1 MTRARGRRWAR
12 ALGVLALF
20 VLAFWLTGC
29 DPAVFWARR
38 AHLRDIVSQ
47 LFPPDWSYLSAIV
60 APLLATLR
68 MSVTGTALGVLL
80 ALILAP
86 LCAAN
91 LPCPAPVRRILRFLV
106 QVLRSFPALILA
118 LLALRQLFRRTV
130 SRRMQ
135 YALWLLVLVGLLVP
149 VNVGRLAHI
158 VLSAAEPVQAV
169 VEERLDT
176 PVLYVQDGT
185 ERRPAQLLPGK
196 ESQGDPQSPPS
207 DAAQTAPADEYYTVT
222 PTYRTV
228 TLSEALTYVWYAGMS
243 GVGAWFLFTNLRFAR
258 ALRKARTP
266 YRVEG
271 CRYPVYLVSA
281 LPSPCL
287 FGVLRPAVYLNEKA
301 LQSPDALR
309 FVLAHEQTHARHLD
323 PLWSLL
329 RGVCLT
335 IYWFDPLVW
344 LAAVLSREDCEL
356 ACDEGTLRALGA
368 DERTAY
374 GKALLTLVPVCDK
387 PQNPLLGATTM
398 TSGKRGLKERIT
410 RIAENRQ
417 AKAAAVFAVVALAA
431 LVCAVSFTGAPDT
444 PPEVTQEWYDAGF
457 TTEDAQACLEFLD
470 WAAELDGSKITGCG
484 AWDAETGAAHFL
496 LEEPSDDTSA
506 QIEALEG
513 ILRNVRAEELTPFAA
528 RDGEVRY
535 TLSFNDDYTGYYGF
549 SLSENGQVALDAPA
563 VYETEGEPFP
573 YMKAV
578 AVVDNAEL
586 TQALYRLL
594 RPALLDGLTAAQRD
608 AVDSFLHWAQ
618 ALRAEDILNLQF
630 RDGSSSR
637 FLVDAE
643 LTALSAQL
651 VPALNALTEAELYTQ
666 RGYGDSAYYTLTVN
680 LQDGTQYTFLCGFD
694 RVRLLHPTFEPGL
707 SSSYPSDRPTLWID
721 SPALMACIDSLEA
734 SPAPLPDFET
744 AAPTPLADIL
754 PAREPWLTIPLAGKA
769 QRIADRRIPSDALDW
784 LTQMDMDGDGVC
796 EIVNSS
802 DFPAIYYK
810 RGGQLYG
817 VDLKSVI
824 TAAWPELNWWD
835 YTSAAP
841 ASRSLLFCGLS
852 AGDAPGDG
860 VNFTRYLYFD
870 GESLLLYKPDRSHT
884 DHVADATLADP
895 SVPAEIVA
903 RAKQLVQ
910 RRYDTL
916 AGRAAQ
922 YDDWYTDV
930 SFLGAETRYAGLT
943 LEVYSFS
950 QHYHAQKPEKI
961 LLAGGTEVDED
972 GWAILDGDTV
982 LDGPYIVCLMDG
994 GTRRM
999 LEGSMSGDCSTGS
1012 PAYYADLTALL
1023 AKNNVLRPDALD
1035 GGLLNE
1041 AMSSGISFLNWLGQY
1056 DAAEQDRA
1064 LERLSAYRASLTDSY
1079 DLDMFSRIVTYLLG
1093 DRDGLTDAGRAAQ
1106 GRFRAKFG

>member
-1 MTRARGRRWAR
+1 MKEI
-12 ALGVLALF
+12 L
-20 VLAFWLTGC
+20 LT
-29 DPAVFWARR
+29 
-38 AHLRDIVSQ
+38 S
-47 LFPPDWSYLSAIV
+47 S
-60 APLLATLR
+60 
-68 MSVTGTALGVLL
+68 
-80 ALILAP
+80 
-86 LCAAN
+86 
-91 LPCPAPVRRILRFLV
+91 
-106 QVLRSFPALILA
+106 ALILA
-118 LLALRQLFRRTV
+118 LLALRRLFRRTV

-135 YALWLLVLVGLLVP
+135 YALWLLVLVRLLVP
-149 VNVGRLAHI
+149 VNVGTLAHN
-158 VLSAAEPVQAV
+158 VLSAAAPVQTV

-207 DAAQTAPADEYYTVT
+207 DAAQSAPADEYSIVT

-228 TLSEALTYVWYAGMS
+228 TLSEALTYVWYAGMV

-335 IYWFDPLVW
+335 VYWFDPLVW

-368 DERTAY
+368 DERAAY
-374 GKALLTLVPVCDK
+374 GKALLALVPVCDK

-398 TSGKRGLKERIT
+398 TSGKRSLKERIT

-484 AWDAETGAAHFL
+484 AWDAETGAARFL

-513 ILRNVRAEELTPFAA
+513 ILRSVRAEELTPFAA

-535 TLSFNDDYTGYYGF
+535 TLTFNDDYTGYYGF
-549 SLSENGQVALDAPA
+549 SLSENGQVVLDAPA
-563 VYETEGEPFP
+563 EYETEGEPFS

-594 RPALLDGLTAAQRD
+594 RPALLDNLTEAERSV
-608 AVDSFLHWAQ
+608 VDEFLHWAQ
-618 ALRAEDILNLQF
+618 ALRAEDILNLHF
-630 RDGSSSR
+630 RDGSGSR
-637 FLVDAE
+637 FLLDEE
-643 LTALSAQL
+643 LTSFTAQL
-651 VPALNALTEAELYTQ
+651 VPALNALTEADLYTQ
-666 RGYGDSAYYTLTVN
+666 QGYGDSAYYTLSVIT
-680 LQDGTQYTFLCGFD
+680 QDGERYTFFCGFD

-721 SPALMACIDSLEA
+721 SPALMACLDSLEA

-810 RGGQLYG
+810 RGGELYG

-824 TAAWPELNWWD
+824 TAAWPEMSYWD
-835 YTSAAP
+835 YTFP

-884 DHVADATLADP
+884 DHIADATLADP
-895 SVPAEIVA
+895 SVPAEVAA
-903 RAKQLVQ
+903 RAKQLVRQ
-910 RRYDTL
+910 RYDTL
-916 AGRAAQ
+916 AGSAAQ

-930 SFLGAETRYAGLT
+930 SFLGAETRYEGLAP
-943 LEVYSFS
+943 EVYCFS

-961 LLAGGTEVDED
+961 LHAGGTEVDED

-994 GTRRM
+994 GTRRI

-1023 AKNNVLRPDALD
+1023 AKNSVLRPDALD
-1035 GGLLNE
+1035 GGRLKE

-1079 DLDMFSRIVTYLLG
+1079 DLDMFSRIVAYMLG

-1106 GRFRAKFG
+1106 ERFRAKFG

>member
-1 MTRARGRRWAR
+1 MKEI
-12 ALGVLALF
+12 L
-20 VLAFWLTGC
+20 LT
-29 DPAVFWARR
+29 
-38 AHLRDIVSQ
+38 S
-47 LFPPDWSYLSAIV
+47 
-60 APLLATLR
+60 
-68 MSVTGTALGVLL
+68 SV
-80 ALILAP
+80 
-86 LCAAN
+86 
-91 LPCPAPVRRILRFLV
+91 
-106 QVLRSFPALILA
+106 LILA

-135 YALWLLVLVGLLVP
+135 YALWLLVLVRLLVP
-149 VNVGRLAHI
+149 VNVGTLAHN

-207 DAAQTAPADEYYTVT
+207 DAAQSAPADEYSIVT

-228 TLSEALTYVWYAGMS
+228 TLSEALTYVWYAGMV

-287 FGVLRPAVYLNEKA
+287 FGVLRPTVYLNEKA

-335 IYWFDPLVW
+335 VYWFDPLVW

-368 DERTAY
+368 DERAAY
-374 GKALLTLVPVCDK
+374 GKTLLTLVPVCDK

-398 TSGKRGLKERIT
+398 TSGKRNLKERIT

-417 AKAAAVFAVVALAA
+417 AKAAAVFAVVTLAA
-431 LVCAVSFTGAPDT
+431 LLCVVSFTGAPDT
-444 PPEVTQEWYDAGF
+444 APEVTQEWYDAGF

-470 WAAELDGSKITGCG
+470 WAAGFDGDN
-484 AWDAETGAAHFL
+484 ATGASWMADGEASL
-496 LEEPSDDTSA
+496 N
-506 QIEALEG
+506 ALEPQAEFA
-513 ILRNVRAEELTPFAA
+513 RVVRSIRMEELSPFM
-528 RDGEVRY
+528 DSDEKTLY
-535 TLSFNDDYTGYYGF
+535 TLGFNDGRANYGF
-549 SLSENGQVALDAPA
+549 GLHESGQITLIAPKE
-563 VYETEGEPFP
+563 VEGETRL
-573 YMKAV
+573 YKTSV
-578 AVVDNAEL
+578 AVVNNAEL
-586 TQALYRLL
+586 TQFLHRLL
-594 RPALLDGLTAAQRD
+594 RPALSDNLTEAERSV
-608 AVDSFLHWAQ
+608 VDEFLHWAQ

-680 LQDGTQYTFLCGFD
+680 MRDGTQYSFFCGFD
-694 RVRLLHPTFEPGL
+694 CVRLLHPTFEPGL
-707 SSSYPSDRPTLWID
+707 SSSYPSDRQTLWID
-721 SPALMACIDSLEA
+721 SPALMACINTLH
-734 SPAPLPDFET
+734 SPPTLLPDLET
-744 AAPTPLADIL
+744 VDPTPLTDIL

-769 QRIADRRIPSDALDW
+769 QRIADRRIPSDSLDW
-784 LTQMDMDGDGVC
+784 LIQVDMDGDGVC
-796 EIVNSS
+796 EIINSS
-802 DFPAIYYK
+802 PNFPAIYYK

-824 TAAWPELNWWD
+824 TAAWQELNWWD

-841 ASRSLLFCGLS
+841 DSRSVLFCGLS
-852 AGDAPGDG
+852 AGNAPGDG

-870 GESLLLYKPDRSHT
+870 GENLLLYKPDRSHT
-884 DHVADATLADP
+884 DHIADATLADP
-895 SVPAEIVA
+895 SVPAEVAA
-903 RAKQLVQ
+903 RAKQLVRQ
-910 RRYDTL
+910 RYDTL
-916 AGRAAQ
+916 AGSAAQ
-922 YDDWYTDV
+922 YDDWYTSV
-930 SFLGAETRYAGLT
+930 SFLDVETRYAGLT
-943 LEVYSFS
+943 PEVYCFS

-961 LLAGGTEVDED
+961 VLAGGTEVDED
-972 GWAILDGDTV
+972 GWAVLDGDTV

-994 GTRRM
+994 GARRI

-1035 GGLLNE
+1035 GGRLNE
-1041 AMSSGISFLNWLGQY
+1041 VMSSSGISFLNWLGQY
-1056 DAAEQDRA
+1056 DDTEQDRA

-1079 DLDMFSRIVTYLLG
+1079 DLDMFSRIVAYLLG
-1093 DRDGLTDAGRAAQ
+1093 DRDGLTDAGRTAQ
-1106 GRFRAKFG
+1106 ARFRAMFG

>member
-1 MTRARGRRWAR
+1 MKEI
-12 ALGVLALF
+12 L
-20 VLAFWLTGC
+20 LT
-29 DPAVFWARR
+29 
-38 AHLRDIVSQ
+38 S
-47 LFPPDWSYLSAIV
+47 S
-60 APLLATLR
+60 
-68 MSVTGTALGVLL
+68 
-80 ALILAP
+80 
-86 LCAAN
+86 
-91 LPCPAPVRRILRFLV
+91 
-106 QVLRSFPALILA
+106 ALILA

-135 YALWLLVLVGLLVP
+135 YALWLLVLARLLVP
-149 VNVGRLAHI
+149 VNVGTLAHN

-196 ESQGDPQSPPS
+196 ESQGEPLSPPS
-207 DAAQTAPADEYYTVT
+207 GAAQTAPADEYYTVT

-228 TLSEALTYVWYAGMS
+228 TLSEALTYVWSAGMA

-266 YRVEG
+266 YSVEG

-335 IYWFDPLVW
+335 VYWFDPLVW
-344 LAAVLSREDCEL
+344 LAAVLSREDGEL

-368 DERTAY
+368 DERAAY
-374 GKALLTLVPVCDK
+374 GKTLLALVPVCDK

-398 TSGKRGLKERIT
+398 TSGKRSLKERVT
-410 RIAENRQ
+410 CIAENRQ
-417 AKAAAVFAVVALAA
+417 AKAVAVFAAVALAA
-431 LVCAVSFTGAPDT
+431 AVCAVSFTGSSRPLSEVCGEFWDVEATCTYVEERPDVDARYT
-444 PPEVTQEWYDAGF
+444 PADGTVRLSEHLALVRIGSAHPKKTVAVNPAWSTLYLTLPDADGGTAEPLTINFIREYDAPGS
-457 TTEDAQACLEFLD
+457 TE
-470 WAAELDGSKITGCG
+470 
-484 AWDAETGAAHFL
+484 
-496 LEEPSDDTSA
+496 
-506 QIEALEG
+506 
-513 ILRNVRAEELTPFAA
+513 
-528 RDGEVRY
+528 
-535 TLSFNDDYTGYYGF
+535 
-549 SLSENGQVALDAPA
+549 A
-563 VYETEGEPFP
+563 VYSLNIGTRDAAKSYKVLSGQEEIDAFLAYLRGEASPEQISHPAFPNNLTEAERG
-573 YMKAV
+573 
-578 AVVDNAEL
+578 VVDE
-586 TQALYRLL
+586 
-594 RPALLDGLTAAQRD
+594 
-608 AVDSFLHWAQ
+608 FLHWAQ

-754 PAREPWLTIPLAGKA
+754 PAREPWMTIPLAGKA

-824 TAAWPELNWWD
+824 TAAWPEMSYWD
-835 YTSAAP
+835 YTFP
-841 ASRSLLFCGLS
+841 ASRSILLGGLS

-895 SVPAEIVA
+895 SVPAEVAA

-916 AGRAAQ
+916 AGSAAQ

-950 QHYHAQKPEKI
+950 QHYHAQKPENI

-1012 PAYYADLTALL
+1012 PAYYSDLTALL

-1035 GGLLNE
+1035 GGRLKE

-1106 GRFRAKFG
+1106 ERFRAKFG

>member
-1 MTRARGRRWAR
+1 MKEI
-12 ALGVLALF
+12 L
-20 VLAFWLTGC
+20 LT
-29 DPAVFWARR
+29 
-38 AHLRDIVSQ
+38 S
-47 LFPPDWSYLSAIV
+47 S
-60 APLLATLR
+60 
-68 MSVTGTALGVLL
+68 
-80 ALILAP
+80 
-86 LCAAN
+86 
-91 LPCPAPVRRILRFLV
+91 
-106 QVLRSFPALILA
+106 ALILA

-135 YALWLLVLVGLLVP
+135 YALWLLVLVRLLVP
-149 VNVGRLAHI
+149 VNVGTLAHN

-196 ESQGDPQSPPS
+196 ESQGEPLSPPS
-207 DAAQTAPADEYYTVT
+207 GAAQTAPADEYYTVT

-228 TLSEALTYVWYAGMS
+228 TLSEALTYVWSAGMA

-266 YRVEG
+266 YSVEG

-281 LPSPCL
+281 LPSTCL

-335 IYWFDPLVW
+335 VYWFDPLVW
-344 LAAVLSREDCEL
+344 LAAVLSREDGEL

-368 DERTAY
+368 DERAAY
-374 GKALLTLVPVCDK
+374 GKTLLALVPVCDK

-398 TSGKRGLKERIT
+398 TSGKRSLKERVT
-410 RIAENRQ
+410 CIAENRQ
-417 AKAAAVFAVVALAA
+417 AKAVAVFAAVALAA
-431 LVCAVSFTGAPDT
+431 AVCAVSFTGSSRPLSEVCGEFWDVEATCTYVEERPDVDARYT
-444 PPEVTQEWYDAGF
+444 PADGTVRLSEHLALVRIGSAHPKKTVAVNPAWSTLYLTLPDADGGTAEPLTINFIREYDAPGS
-457 TTEDAQACLEFLD
+457 TE
-470 WAAELDGSKITGCG
+470 
-484 AWDAETGAAHFL
+484 
-496 LEEPSDDTSA
+496 
-506 QIEALEG
+506 
-513 ILRNVRAEELTPFAA
+513 
-528 RDGEVRY
+528 
-535 TLSFNDDYTGYYGF
+535 
-549 SLSENGQVALDAPA
+549 A
-563 VYETEGEPFP
+563 VYSLNIGTRDAAKSYKVLSGQEEIDAFLAYLRGEASPEQISHPAFPNNLTEAERG
-573 YMKAV
+573 
-578 AVVDNAEL
+578 VVDE
-586 TQALYRLL
+586 
-594 RPALLDGLTAAQRD
+594 
-608 AVDSFLHWAQ
+608 FLHWAQ

-754 PAREPWLTIPLAGKA
+754 PAREPWMTIPLAGKA
-769 QRIADRRIPSDALDW
+769 QRIADRRIPSNALDW

-824 TAAWPELNWWD
+824 TAAWPEMSYWD
-835 YTSAAP
+835 YTFP
-841 ASRSLLFCGLS
+841 ASRSILLGGLS

-895 SVPAEIVA
+895 SVPAEVAA

-916 AGRAAQ
+916 AGSAAQ

-950 QHYHAQKPEKI
+950 QHYHAQKPENI

-1012 PAYYADLTALL
+1012 PAYYSDLTALL

-1035 GGLLNE
+1035 GGRLKE

-1106 GRFRAKFG
+1106 ERFRAKFG

>member
-1 MTRARGRRWAR
+1 MKEI
-12 ALGVLALF
+12 L
-20 VLAFWLTGC
+20 LT
-29 DPAVFWARR
+29 
-38 AHLRDIVSQ
+38 S
-47 LFPPDWSYLSAIV
+47 
-60 APLLATLR
+60 
-68 MSVTGTALGVLL
+68 SV
-80 ALILAP
+80 
-86 LCAAN
+86 
-91 LPCPAPVRRILRFLV
+91 
-106 QVLRSFPALILA
+106 LILA

-135 YALWLLVLVGLLVP
+135 YALWLLVLVRLLVP
-149 VNVGRLAHI
+149 VNVGTLAHN

-196 ESQGDPQSPPS
+196 ESQGEPQSPPS
-207 DAAQTAPADEYYTVT
+207 DAAQSAPADEYSIVT

-228 TLSEALTYVWYAGMS
+228 TLSEALTYVWYAGMA

-329 RGVCLT
+329 RGLCLT
-335 IYWFDPLVW
+335 VYWFDPLVW
-344 LAAVLSREDCEL
+344 LAAVLSREDGEL

-368 DERTAY
+368 DERAAY
-374 GKALLTLVPVCDK
+374 GKTLLALMPVCDK

-398 TSGKRGLKERIT
+398 TSGKRSLKERIT

-484 AWDAETGAAHFL
+484 AWDAETGAARFL
-496 LEEPSDDTSA
+496 LEEPSDNTSA

-513 ILRNVRAEELTPFAA
+513 ILRSVRAEELTPFAA

-563 VYETEGEPFP
+563 EYETEGEPFS

-637 FLVDAE
+637 SLLDEE
-643 LTALSAQL
+643 LTSFTAQL
-651 VPALNALTEAELYTQ
+651 VPALNALTEADLYTQ
-666 RGYGDSAYYTLTVN
+666 QGYGDSAYYTLSVIT
-680 LQDGTQYTFLCGFD
+680 QDGERYTFFCGFD

-721 SPALMACIDSLEA
+721 SPALMACLDSLEA

-754 PAREPWLTIPLAGKA
+754 PAQEPWLTIPLAGKA

-810 RGGQLYG
+810 RGGELYG

-884 DHVADATLADP
+884 DHIADATLADP
-895 SVPAEIVA
+895 SVPAEVAA
-903 RAKQLVQ
+903 RAKQLVRQ
-910 RRYDTL
+910 RYDTL

-922 YDDWYTDV
+922 YDDWYTDI
-930 SFLGAETRYAGLT
+930 SFLGAETRYEGLAP
-943 LEVYSFS
+943 EVYSFS

-994 GTRRM
+994 GTRRI

-1035 GGLLNE
+1035 GGRLNE
-1041 AMSSGISFLNWLGQY
+1041 VMSSSGISFLNWLGQY

-1079 DLDMFSRIVTYLLG
+1079 DLDMFSRIVAYLLG

-1106 GRFRAKFG
+1106 ERFRAKFG

>member
-1 MTRARGRRWAR
+1 MKEI
-12 ALGVLALF
+12 L
-20 VLAFWLTGC
+20 LT
-29 DPAVFWARR
+29 
-38 AHLRDIVSQ
+38 S
-47 LFPPDWSYLSAIV
+47 
-60 APLLATLR
+60 
-68 MSVTGTALGVLL
+68 SV
-80 ALILAP
+80 
-86 LCAAN
+86 
-91 LPCPAPVRRILRFLV
+91 
-106 QVLRSFPALILA
+106 LILA

-135 YALWLLVLVGLLVP
+135 YALWLLVLVRLLVP
-149 VNVGRLAHI
+149 VNVGTLAHN
-158 VLSAAEPVQAV
+158 VLSAAAPVQAV

-196 ESQGDPQSPPS
+196 ESQGEPLSPPS
-207 DAAQTAPADEYYTVT
+207 DAAQSAPADEYYTVT

-228 TLSEALTYVWYAGMS
+228 TLSEALTYVWYAGMA

-258 ALRKARTP
+258 ALRRTRMP

-287 FGVLRPAVYLNEKA
+287 FGVLRPTVYLNEKA

-309 FVLAHEQTHARHLD
+309 FVLAHEQTHARHFD

-335 IYWFDPLVW
+335 VYWFDPLVW
-344 LAAVLSREDCEL
+344 LAAVLSREDGEL

-374 GKALLTLVPVCDK
+374 GKALLALVPVCDK

-417 AKAAAVFAVVALAA
+417 AKAVAVFAAVALAA

-444 PPEVTQEWYDAGF
+444 TPEVTQEWYDAGF

-484 AWDAETGAAHFL
+484 AWDAETSAAHFL

-513 ILRNVRAEELTPFAA
+513 ILRSVRAEELTPFAA

-535 TLSFNDDYTGYYGF
+535 TLTFNDDYTGYYGF
-549 SLSENGQVALDAPA
+549 SLSENGQVVLDAPA
-563 VYETEGEPFP
+563 EYETEGEPFS

-618 ALRAEDILNLQF
+618 ALRAEDILNLHF
-630 RDGSSSR
+630 RDGSGSR
-637 FLVDAE
+637 FLLDEE
-643 LTALSAQL
+643 LTSFTAQL
-651 VPALNALTEAELYTQ
+651 VPALNALTEADLYTQ
-666 RGYGDSAYYTLTVN
+666 QGYGDSAYYTLSVIT
-680 LQDGTQYTFLCGFD
+680 QDGERYTFFCGFD

-721 SPALMACIDSLEA
+721 SPALMACLDSLEA

-810 RGGQLYG
+810 RGGELYG

-824 TAAWPELNWWD
+824 TAAWPEMSYWD
-835 YTSAAP
+835 YTFP
-841 ASRSLLFCGLS
+841 ASRSILLGGLS

-884 DHVADATLADP
+884 DHIADATLADP
-895 SVPAEIVA
+895 SVPAEIA
-903 RAKQLVQ
+903 AQAKQLVRQ
-910 RRYDTL
+910 RYDTL
-916 AGRAAQ
+916 AGSAAQ

-930 SFLGAETRYAGLT
+930 SFLGAETRYEGLT

-994 GTRRM
+994 GARRI

-1012 PAYYADLTALL
+1012 PAYYSDLTALL

-1035 GGLLNE
+1035 GGRLKE

-1079 DLDMFSRIVTYLLG
+1079 DLDMFSRIVAYLLG

>member
-1 MTRARGRRWAR
+1 MKEI
-12 ALGVLALF
+12 L
-20 VLAFWLTGC
+20 LT
-29 DPAVFWARR
+29 
-38 AHLRDIVSQ
+38 S
-47 LFPPDWSYLSAIV
+47 S
-60 APLLATLR
+60 
-68 MSVTGTALGVLL
+68 
-80 ALILAP
+80 
-86 LCAAN
+86 
-91 LPCPAPVRRILRFLV
+91 
-106 QVLRSFPALILA
+106 ALILA

-135 YALWLLVLVGLLVP
+135 YALWLLVLVRLLVP
-149 VNVGRLAHI
+149 VNVGTLAHN

-618 ALRAEDILNLQF
+618 ALRAEDILNLRFQS
-630 RDGSSSR
+630 GSSSR

-651 VPALNALTEAELYTQ
+651 VPALNALTEADLYTQ
-666 RGYGDSAYYTLTVN
+666 QGYGDSAYYTLSVIT
-680 LQDGTQYTFLCGFD
+680 QDGERYTFFCGFD

-721 SPALMACIDSLEA
+721 SPALMACIGSLEA

-884 DHVADATLADP
+884 DHIADATLADP
-895 SVPAEIVA
+895 SVPAEVAA

-916 AGRAAQ
+916 AGSAAQ

-930 SFLGAETRYAGLT
+930 SFLGTETRYAGLT
-943 LEVYSFS
+943 PEVYCFS

-972 GWAILDGDTV
+972 GWAVLDGDTV

-994 GTRRM
+994 GTRRI

-1012 PAYYADLTALL
+1012 PAYYSDLTALL

-1035 GGLLNE
+1035 GGRLKE

-1079 DLDMFSRIVTYLLG
+1079 DLDMFSRIVTYMLG

>member
-1 MTRARGRRWAR
+1 MKEI
-12 ALGVLALF
+12 L
-20 VLAFWLTGC
+20 LT
-29 DPAVFWARR
+29 
-38 AHLRDIVSQ
+38 S
-47 LFPPDWSYLSAIV
+47 S
-60 APLLATLR
+60 
-68 MSVTGTALGVLL
+68 
-80 ALILAP
+80 
-86 LCAAN
+86 
-91 LPCPAPVRRILRFLV
+91 
-106 QVLRSFPALILA
+106 ALILA

-135 YALWLLVLVGLLVP
+135 YALWLLVLVRLLVP
-149 VNVGRLAHI
+149 VNVGTLAHN

-903 RAKQLVQ
+903 RAKQLVRQ
-910 RRYDTL
+910 RYDTL

>member
-1 MTRARGRRWAR
+1 MKEI
-12 ALGVLALF
+12 L
-20 VLAFWLTGC
+20 LT
-29 DPAVFWARR
+29 
-38 AHLRDIVSQ
+38 S
-47 LFPPDWSYLSAIV
+47 S
-60 APLLATLR
+60 
-68 MSVTGTALGVLL
+68 
-80 ALILAP
+80 
-86 LCAAN
+86 
-91 LPCPAPVRRILRFLV
+91 
-106 QVLRSFPALILA
+106 ALILA

-135 YALWLLVLVGLLVP
+135 YALWLLVLARLLVP
-149 VNVGRLAHI
+149 VNVGTLAHN
-158 VLSAAEPVQAV
+158 VLSAAAPVQTV

-196 ESQGDPQSPPS
+196 ESQGEPLSPPS

-228 TLSEALTYVWYAGMS
+228 TLSEALTYVWYAGMA

-287 FGVLRPAVYLNEKA
+287 FGVLRPSVYLNEKA

-368 DERTAY
+368 DERAAY
-374 GKALLTLVPVCDK
+374 GKTLLTLVPVCDK

-398 TSGKRGLKERIT
+398 TSGKRSLKERIT

-431 LVCAVSFTGAPDT
+431 LVCAVSFTGVPDT
-444 PPEVTQEWYDAGF
+444 TPEVTQEWYDAGF

-484 AWDAETGAAHFL
+484 AWDAETGAARFL

-513 ILRNVRAEELTPFAA
+513 ILRSVRAEELTPFAA

-563 VYETEGEPFP
+563 EYETEGEPFS

-618 ALRAEDILNLQF
+618 ALRTEDILNLQF

-637 FLVDAE
+637 FLLDEE
-643 LTALSAQL
+643 LTSFTAQL
-651 VPALNALTEAELYTQ
+651 VPALNALTEADLYTQ
-666 RGYGDSAYYTLTVN
+666 QGYGDSAYYTLSVIT
-680 LQDGTQYTFLCGFD
+680 QDGERYTFFCGFD

-721 SPALMACIDSLEA
+721 SPALMACIDSLES

-744 AAPTPLADIL
+744 VDPTPLADIL
-754 PAREPWLTIPLAGKA
+754 PAREPWMTIPLAGKA

-810 RGGQLYG
+810 RGGELYG

-824 TAAWPELNWWD
+824 TAAWPEMSYWD
-835 YTSAAP
+835 YAFP

-884 DHVADATLADP
+884 DHIADATLADP
-895 SVPAEIVA
+895 SVPAEVAA
-903 RAKQLVQ
+903 RAKQLVRQ
-910 RRYDTL
+910 RYDTL

-930 SFLGAETRYAGLT
+930 SFLGAETRYEGLT

-1012 PAYYADLTALL
+1012 PAYYSDLTALL

-1035 GGLLNE
+1035 GGRLKE
-1041 AMSSGISFLNWLGQY
+1041 VMSSGISFLNWLGQY

>member
-1 MTRARGRRWAR
+1 MKEI
-12 ALGVLALF
+12 L
-20 VLAFWLTGC
+20 LT
-29 DPAVFWARR
+29 
-38 AHLRDIVSQ
+38 S
-47 LFPPDWSYLSAIV
+47 
-60 APLLATLR
+60 
-68 MSVTGTALGVLL
+68 SV
-80 ALILAP
+80 
-86 LCAAN
+86 
-91 LPCPAPVRRILRFLV
+91 
-106 QVLRSFPALILA
+106 LILA

-135 YALWLLVLVGLLVP
+135 YALWLLVLVRLLVP
-149 VNVGRLAHI
+149 VNVGTLAHN

-196 ESQGDPQSPPS
+196 ESQGEPLSPPS
-207 DAAQTAPADEYYTVT
+207 DAAQSAPADEYYTVT

-228 TLSEALTYVWYAGMS
+228 TLSEALTYVWYAGMA

-335 IYWFDPLVW
+335 VYWFDPLVW

-374 GKALLTLVPVCDK
+374 GKALLALVPVCDK

-398 TSGKRGLKERIT
+398 TSGKRSLKERIT

-484 AWDAETGAAHFL
+484 AWDAETGAARFL

-513 ILRNVRAEELTPFAA
+513 ILRSVRAEELTPFAA

-549 SLSENGQVALDAPA
+549 SLSENGQVVLDAPA
-563 VYETEGEPFP
+563 EYETEGEPFS

-618 ALRAEDILNLQF
+618 ALRAEDIHNLRFQS
-630 RDGSSSR
+630 GSGSR
-637 FLVDAE
+637 YLVDAE
-643 LTALSAQL
+643 LTSFTAQL
-651 VPALNALTEAELYTQ
+651 VPALNALTEADLYTQ
-666 RGYGDSAYYTLTVN
+666 QGYGDSAYYTLSVIT
-680 LQDGTQYTFLCGFD
+680 QDGERYTFFCGFD

-721 SPALMACIDSLEA
+721 SPALMACLDSLEA

-810 RGGQLYG
+810 RGGELYG
-817 VDLKSVI
+817 IDLKSVI

-884 DHVADATLADP
+884 DHIADATLADP
-895 SVPAEIVA
+895 SVPAEVAA
-903 RAKQLVQ
+903 RAKQLVRQ
-910 RRYDTL
+910 RYDTL
-916 AGRAAQ
+916 AGSAAQ

-930 SFLGAETRYAGLT
+930 SFLGAETRYEGLT

-1035 GGLLNE
+1035 GGRLKE

-1079 DLDMFSRIVTYLLG
+1079 DLDMFSRIVAYLLG

-1106 GRFRAKFG
+1106 ERFRAKFG

>member
-1 MTRARGRRWAR
+1 MKEI
-12 ALGVLALF
+12 L
-20 VLAFWLTGC
+20 LT
-29 DPAVFWARR
+29 
-38 AHLRDIVSQ
+38 S
-47 LFPPDWSYLSAIV
+47 
-60 APLLATLR
+60 
-68 MSVTGTALGVLL
+68 SV
-80 ALILAP
+80 
-86 LCAAN
+86 
-91 LPCPAPVRRILRFLV
+91 
-106 QVLRSFPALILA
+106 LILA

-135 YALWLLVLVGLLVP
+135 YALWLLVLARLLVP
-149 VNVGRLAHI
+149 VNVGTLAHN
-158 VLSAAEPVQAV
+158 VLSAAAPVQTV

-196 ESQGDPQSPPS
+196 ESQGEPLSPPS
-207 DAAQTAPADEYYTVT
+207 GAAHSAPADEYYTVT

-228 TLSEALTYVWYAGMS
+228 TLSEALTYVWYAGMA

-258 ALRKARTP
+258 ALRRTRTP

-335 IYWFDPLVW
+335 VYWFDPLVW

-368 DERTAY
+368 DERAAY
-374 GKALLTLVPVCDK
+374 GKALLALVPVCDK

-398 TSGKRGLKERIT
+398 TSGKRSLKERIT

-431 LVCAVSFTGAPDT
+431 LLCAVSFTGAPDT
-444 PPEVTQEWYDAGF
+444 TPEVTQEWYDAGF

-470 WAAELDGSKITGCG
+470 WAAGFDGDN
-484 AWDAETGAAHFL
+484 ATGASWMADGEASL
-496 LEEPSDDTSA
+496 N
-506 QIEALEG
+506 ALEPQAEFA
-513 ILRNVRAEELTPFAA
+513 RVVRSIRMEELSPFT
-528 RDGEVRY
+528 DSDEKTLY
-535 TLSFNDDYTGYYGF
+535 TLGFNDGRASYGF
-549 SLSENGQVALDAPA
+549 GMHEGGRITLIAPRE
-563 VYETEGEPFP
+563 VESGNKMYP
-573 YMKAV
+573 YKASV
-578 AVVDNAEL
+578 AVVDNAALSALFDYLRGEASPEQISHPAFPNNL
-586 TQALYRLL
+586 TEAERSV
-594 RPALLDGLTAAQRD
+594 
-608 AVDSFLHWAQ
+608 VDEFLHWAQ
-618 ALRAEDILNLQF
+618 ALRAEDILNLRFQS
-630 RDGSSSR
+630 GSGSR

-666 RGYGDSAYYTLTVN
+666 QGYGDSTYYTLAVN
-680 LQDGTQYTFLCGFD
+680 LRDGTQYTFLCGFD
-694 RVRLLHPTFEPGL
+694 CVRLLSPAFEPAL
-707 SSSYPSDRPTLWID
+707 SSSYPSDRPTLWLD

-824 TAAWPELNWWD
+824 TAAWPEMSYWD
-835 YTSAAP
+835 YAFPAP
-841 ASRSLLFCGLS
+841 ASRSILLGGLS

-895 SVPAEIVA
+895 SVPAEIVV
-903 RAKQLVQ
+903 RAKQLVRQ
-910 RRYDTL
+910 RYDTL
-916 AGRAAQ
+916 AGSAAQ

-994 GTRRM
+994 GTRRI

-1035 GGLLNE
+1035 GGRLKE

-1079 DLDMFSRIVTYLLG
+1079 DLDMFSRIVAYLLG

-1106 GRFRAKFG
+1106 ERFRAKFG

>member
-1 MTRARGRRWAR
+1 MKEI
-12 ALGVLALF
+12 L
-20 VLAFWLTGC
+20 LT
-29 DPAVFWARR
+29 
-38 AHLRDIVSQ
+38 S
-47 LFPPDWSYLSAIV
+47 
-60 APLLATLR
+60 
-68 MSVTGTALGVLL
+68 SV
-80 ALILAP
+80 
-86 LCAAN
+86 
-91 LPCPAPVRRILRFLV
+91 
-106 QVLRSFPALILA
+106 LILA
-118 LLALRQLFRRTV
+118 LLALRRLFRRTV

-135 YALWLLVLVGLLVP
+135 YALWLLVLVRLLVP
-149 VNVGRLAHI
+149 VNVGTLAHN

-196 ESQGDPQSPPS
+196 ESQGEPLSPPS
-207 DAAQTAPADEYYTVT
+207 DAAQIAPADEYYTVT

-228 TLSEALTYVWYAGMS
+228 TLSEALTYVWYAGMA

-368 DERTAY
+368 DERAAY
-374 GKALLTLVPVCDK
+374 GKTLLTLVPVCDK

-398 TSGKRGLKERIT
+398 TSGKRSLKERIT

-417 AKAAAVFAVVALAA
+417 AKAVAVLAVVALAA

-444 PPEVTQEWYDAGF
+444 TPEVTQEWYDAGF

-484 AWDAETGAAHFL
+484 AWDAETGAARFL

-513 ILRNVRAEELTPFAA
+513 ILRSVRAEELTPFAA

-563 VYETEGEPFP
+563 EYETEGEPFP

-666 RGYGDSAYYTLTVN
+666 RGYGDSAYYTLAVN
-680 LQDGTQYTFLCGFD
+680 LRDGTQYTFLCGFD
-694 RVRLLHPTFEPGL
+694 CVRLLSPAFEPAL

-721 SPALMACIDSLEA
+721 SPALMACLDSLEA

-744 AAPTPLADIL
+744 TAPTPLADIL

-810 RGGQLYG
+810 RGGELYG

-841 ASRSLLFCGLS
+841 DSRSVLFCGLS
-852 AGDAPGDG
+852 AGNAPGDG

-903 RAKQLVQ
+903 RAKQLVRQ
-910 RRYDTL
+910 RYDTL
-916 AGRAAQ
+916 AGSAAQ

-930 SFLGAETRYAGLT
+930 SFLGAETRYEGLT
-943 LEVYSFS
+943 PEVYCFS
-950 QHYHAQKPEKI
+950 QHYHAQKPENI

-972 GWAILDGDTV
+972 GWAFLDGDTV
-982 LDGPYIVCLMDG
+982 LDGPYIVCLMDS

-1079 DLDMFSRIVTYLLG
+1079 DLDMFSRIVAYMLG

-1106 GRFRAKFG
+1106 ERFRAKFG

>member
-1 MTRARGRRWAR
+1 MKEI
-12 ALGVLALF
+12 L
-20 VLAFWLTGC
+20 LT
-29 DPAVFWARR
+29 
-38 AHLRDIVSQ
+38 S
-47 LFPPDWSYLSAIV
+47 
-60 APLLATLR
+60 
-68 MSVTGTALGVLL
+68 SV
-80 ALILAP
+80 
-86 LCAAN
+86 
-91 LPCPAPVRRILRFLV
+91 
-106 QVLRSFPALILA
+106 LILA

-135 YALWLLVLVGLLVP
+135 YALWLLVLVRLLVP
-149 VNVGRLAHI
+149 LNVGTLAHN

-207 DAAQTAPADEYYTVT
+207 DAAQSAPADEYSIVT

-228 TLSEALTYVWYAGMS
+228 TLSEALTYVWYAGMA

-271 CRYPVYLVSA
+271 CRYPVYLVPE

-335 IYWFDPLVW
+335 VYWFDPLVW
-344 LAAVLSREDCEL
+344 LAAVLSREDGEL

-374 GKALLTLVPVCDK
+374 GKTLLTLVPVCDK

-398 TSGKRGLKERIT
+398 TSGKRSLKERIT

-431 LVCAVSFTGAPDT
+431 LVCAVSFTGSSRPLSA
-444 PPEVTQEWYDAGF
+444 V
-457 TTEDAQACLEFLD
+457 
-470 WAAELDGSKITGCG
+470 CG
-484 AWDAETGAAHFL
+484 DFWDAEATCTYV
-496 LEEPSDDTSA
+496 EERPDVDA
-506 QIEALEG
+506 
-513 ILRNVRAEELTPFAA
+513 
-528 RDGEVRY
+528 RY
-535 TLSFNDDYTGYYGF
+535 TPADGTVR
-549 SLSENGQVALDAPA
+549 LSEHLALVRIGSAHPKKTVAVNPAWSTLYLTLPDADGGTAEPLTINFIREYDAPGSTEA
-563 VYETEGEPFP
+563 VYTLNIGTRDAAKSYKVLSGQDEIDAFLAYLRGEASPEQISHPAFPNNLTEAERS
-573 YMKAV
+573 
-578 AVVDNAEL
+578 VVDE
-586 TQALYRLL
+586 
-594 RPALLDGLTAAQRD
+594 
-608 AVDSFLHWAQ
+608 FLHWAQ
-618 ALRAEDILNLQF
+618 ALRAEDILNLRFQS
-630 RDGSSSR
+630 GSGSR

-666 RGYGDSAYYTLTVN
+666 QGYGDSAYYTLSVIT
-680 LQDGTQYTFLCGFD
+680 QDGERYTFFCGFD

-721 SPALMACIDSLEA
+721 SPALMACLDSLEA

-810 RGGQLYG
+810 RGGELYG

-824 TAAWPELNWWD
+824 TAAWPEMSYWD
-835 YTSAAP
+835 YTFP
-841 ASRSLLFCGLS
+841 ASRSILLGGLS

-884 DHVADATLADP
+884 DHIADATLADP

-994 GTRRM
+994 GTRRI

-1012 PAYYADLTALL
+1012 PAYYSDLTALL

-1035 GGLLNE
+1035 GGRLE
-1041 AMSSGISFLNWLGQY
+1041 EVMSGGISFLNWLGQY

-1079 DLDMFSRIVTYLLG
+1079 DLDMFSRIVAYLLG

-1106 GRFRAKFG
+1106 ERFRAKFG

>member
-1 MTRARGRRWAR
+1 MKEI
-12 ALGVLALF
+12 L
-20 VLAFWLTGC
+20 LT
-29 DPAVFWARR
+29 
-38 AHLRDIVSQ
+38 S
-47 LFPPDWSYLSAIV
+47 
-60 APLLATLR
+60 
-68 MSVTGTALGVLL
+68 SV
-80 ALILAP
+80 
-86 LCAAN
+86 
-91 LPCPAPVRRILRFLV
+91 
-106 QVLRSFPALILA
+106 LILA

-135 YALWLLVLVGLLVP
+135 YALWLLVLVRLLVP
-149 VNVGRLAHI
+149 VNVGTLAHN
-158 VLSAAEPVQAV
+158 VLSAAEPVQTV

-207 DAAQTAPADEYYTVT
+207 DAAQSAPADEYSIVT

-228 TLSEALTYVWYAGMS
+228 TLSEALTYVWYAGMA

-271 CRYPVYLVSA
+271 CRYPIYLVSA

-335 IYWFDPLVW
+335 VYWFDPLVW

-368 DERTAY
+368 DERAAY

-398 TSGKRGLKERIT
+398 TSGKRSLKERIT

-417 AKAAAVFAVVALAA
+417 AKAAAVFAVVTLAA

-484 AWDAETGAAHFL
+484 AWDAETSAAHFL

-513 ILRNVRAEELTPFAA
+513 ILRSVRAEELTPFAA

-535 TLSFNDDYTGYYGF
+535 TLTFNDDYTGYYGF
-549 SLSENGQVALDAPA
+549 SLSENGQVVLDAPA
-563 VYETEGEPFP
+563 EYETEGEPFS

-618 ALRAEDILNLQF
+618 ALRAEDILNLHF
-630 RDGSSSR
+630 RDGSGSR
-637 FLVDAE
+637 FLLDEE
-643 LTALSAQL
+643 LTSFTAQL
-651 VPALNALTEAELYTQ
+651 VPALNALTEADLYTQ
-666 RGYGDSAYYTLTVN
+666 QGYGDSAYYTLSVIT
-680 LQDGTQYTFLCGFD
+680 QDGERYTFFCGFD

-721 SPALMACIDSLEA
+721 SPALMACLDSLEA

-884 DHVADATLADP
+884 DHIADATLADP
-895 SVPAEIVA
+895 SVPAEIA
-903 RAKQLVQ
+903 AQAKQLVRQ
-910 RRYDTL
+910 RYDTL
-916 AGRAAQ
+916 AGSAAQ

-930 SFLGAETRYAGLT
+930 SFLGAETRYEGLT

-994 GTRRM
+994 GARRI

-1012 PAYYADLTALL
+1012 PAYYSDLTALL

-1035 GGLLNE
+1035 GGRLKE

-1079 DLDMFSRIVTYLLG
+1079 DLDMFSRIVAYLLG

>member
-1 MTRARGRRWAR
+1 MKEI
-12 ALGVLALF
+12 L
-20 VLAFWLTGC
+20 LT
-29 DPAVFWARR
+29 
-38 AHLRDIVSQ
+38 S
-47 LFPPDWSYLSAIV
+47 S
-60 APLLATLR
+60 
-68 MSVTGTALGVLL
+68 
-80 ALILAP
+80 
-86 LCAAN
+86 
-91 LPCPAPVRRILRFLV
+91 
-106 QVLRSFPALILA
+106 ALILA

-135 YALWLLVLVGLLVP
+135 YALWLLVLVRLLVP
-149 VNVGRLAHI
+149 VNVGTLAHN
-158 VLSAAEPVQAV
+158 VLSAAAPVQTV

-196 ESQGDPQSPPS
+196 ESQGEPLSPPS
-207 DAAQTAPADEYYTVT
+207 DAAQSAPADEYSIVT

-228 TLSEALTYVWYAGMS
+228 TLSEALTYVWYAGMA

-335 IYWFDPLVW
+335 VYWFDPLVW

-368 DERTAY
+368 DERAAY
-374 GKALLTLVPVCDK
+374 GKALLALVPVCDK

-398 TSGKRGLKERIT
+398 TSGKRSLKERIT

-444 PPEVTQEWYDAGF
+444 TPEVTQEWYDAGF

-484 AWDAETGAAHFL
+484 AWDAETGAARFL

-513 ILRNVRAEELTPFAA
+513 ILRSVRAEELTPFAA

-535 TLSFNDDYTGYYGF
+535 TLAFNDDYTGYYGF

-563 VYETEGEPFP
+563 EYETEGEPFS

-594 RPALLDGLTAAQRD
+594 RPALLDNLTEAERSV
-608 AVDSFLHWAQ
+608 VDEFLHWAQ
-618 ALRAEDILNLQF
+618 ALRAEDILNLHF
-630 RDGSSSR
+630 RDGSGSR
-637 FLVDAE
+637 FLLDEE
-643 LTALSAQL
+643 LTSFTAQL
-651 VPALNALTEAELYTQ
+651 VPALNALTEADLYTQ
-666 RGYGDSAYYTLTVN
+666 QGYGDSAYYTLSVIT
-680 LQDGTQYTFLCGFD
+680 QDGERYTFFCGFD

-721 SPALMACIDSLEA
+721 SPALMACLDSLEA

-824 TAAWPELNWWD
+824 TAAWPEMSYWD
-835 YTSAAP
+835 YTFP

-884 DHVADATLADP
+884 DHIADATLADP
-895 SVPAEIVA
+895 SVPAEVAA
-903 RAKQLVQ
+903 RAKQLVRQ
-910 RRYDTL
+910 RYDTL
-916 AGRAAQ
+916 AGSAAQ

-930 SFLGAETRYAGLT
+930 SFLGAETRYEGLAP
-943 LEVYSFS
+943 EVYCFS

-1041 AMSSGISFLNWLGQY
+1041 AMSSGGSFLNWLGQY

-1079 DLDMFSRIVTYLLG
+1079 DLDMFSRIVAYLLG

-1106 GRFRAKFG
+1106 ERFRAKFG

>member
-1 MTRARGRRWAR
+1 MKEI
-12 ALGVLALF
+12 L
-20 VLAFWLTGC
+20 LT
-29 DPAVFWARR
+29 
-38 AHLRDIVSQ
+38 S
-47 LFPPDWSYLSAIV
+47 
-60 APLLATLR
+60 
-68 MSVTGTALGVLL
+68 SV
-80 ALILAP
+80 
-86 LCAAN
+86 
-91 LPCPAPVRRILRFLV
+91 
-106 QVLRSFPALILA
+106 LILA
-118 LLALRQLFRRTV
+118 LLALRRLFRRTI

-135 YALWLLVLVGLLVP
+135 YTLWALVLVRLLVP
-149 VNVGRLAHI
+149 LNVGTLAHN
-158 VLSAAEPVQAV
+158 VLSAAEPVQTAV
-169 VEERLDT
+169 EKRLET
-176 PVLYVQDGT
+176 PVLYMQDGT
-185 ERRPAQLLPGK
+185 ERHPAQLLSGE

-207 DAAQTAPADEYYTVT
+207 DAAQSAPADEYSIAT
-222 PTYRTV
+222 PTYRAV
-228 TLSEALTYVWYAGMS
+228 ALSEALTYVWYAGMLI
-243 GVGAWFLFTNLRFAR
+243 VGAWFLFTNLRFAR

-266 YRVEG
+266 YSVEG

-287 FGVLRPAVYLNEKA
+287 FGVLRPAIYLNNA
-301 LQSPDALR
+301 AAASPELLR

-329 RGVCLT
+329 RGLCLT
-335 IYWFDPLVW
+335 VYWFDPLVW
-344 LAAVLSREDCEL
+344 LAAVLSREDGEL

-374 GKALLTLVPVCDK
+374 GKALLSLVPVCTK

-398 TSGKRGLKERIT
+398 TGGKKSLKERVT

-417 AKAAAVFAVVALAA
+417 AKTAAVFAAVALAA

-457 TTEDAQACLEFLD
+457 STEDAQACLEFLD
-470 WAAELDGSKITGCG
+470 WATGFDGDN
-484 AWDAETGAAHFL
+484 ATGASWMADGEASL
-496 LEEPSDDTSA
+496 N
-506 QIEALEG
+506 ALEPQAEFA
-513 ILRNVRAEELTPFAA
+513 RVVRSIRMEELSPFM
-528 RDGEVRY
+528 DSDEKTLY
-535 TLSFNDDYTGYYGF
+535 TLGFNDGRANYGF
-549 SLSENGQVALDAPA
+549 GLHESGQITLIAPKE
-563 VYETEGEPFP
+563 VEGETRL
-573 YMKAV
+573 YKTSV
-578 AVVDNAEL
+578 AVVNNAEL
-586 TQALYRLL
+586 TQFLHRLL
-594 RPALLDGLTAAQRD
+594 RPALSDNLTEAERSV
-608 AVDSFLHWAQ
+608 VDEFLHWAQ

-680 LQDGTQYTFLCGFD
+680 MRDGTQYSFFCGFNC
-694 RVRLLHPTFEPGL
+694 VRLLHPTFEPGL
-707 SSSYPSDRPTLWID
+707 SSSYPSDRQTLWID
-721 SPALMACIDSLEA
+721 SPALMACINSLH
-734 SPAPLPDFET
+734 SAPTTLPDFET
-744 AAPTPLADIL
+744 VDPTPLADIL
-754 PAREPWLTIPLAGKA
+754 PVREAWMTIPLAGKA

-802 DFPAIYYK
+802 PNFPAIYYK
-810 RGGQLYG
+810 RGGELYG

-824 TAAWPELNWWD
+824 TAAWQELNWWD

-841 ASRSLLFCGLS
+841 DSRSVLFCGLS
-852 AGDAPGDG
+852 AGNAPGDG

-870 GESLLLYKPDRSHT
+870 GENLLLYKPDRSHT
-884 DHVADATLADP
+884 DHIADATLADP
-895 SVPAEIVA
+895 SVPAEVAA
-903 RAKQLVQ
+903 RAKQLVRQ
-910 RRYDTL
+910 RYDTL
-916 AGRAAQ
+916 AGSAAQ
-922 YDDWYTDV
+922 YDDWYTSV
-930 SFLGAETRYAGLT
+930 SFLDVETRYAGLT
-943 LEVYSFS
+943 PEVYCFS

-961 LLAGGTEVDED
+961 VLAGGTEVDED

-994 GTRRM
+994 GTRRI

-1035 GGLLNE
+1035 GGRLNE
-1041 AMSSGISFLNWLGQY
+1041 VMSSSGISFLNWLGQY
-1056 DAAEQDRA
+1056 DDTEQDRA

-1079 DLDMFSRIVTYLLG
+1079 DLDMFSRIVAYLLG

-1106 GRFRAKFG
+1106 ARFRAMFG

>member
-1 MTRARGRRWAR
+1 MKEI
-12 ALGVLALF
+12 L
-20 VLAFWLTGC
+20 LT
-29 DPAVFWARR
+29 
-38 AHLRDIVSQ
+38 S
-47 LFPPDWSYLSAIV
+47 S
-60 APLLATLR
+60 
-68 MSVTGTALGVLL
+68 
-80 ALILAP
+80 
-86 LCAAN
+86 
-91 LPCPAPVRRILRFLV
+91 
-106 QVLRSFPALILA
+106 ALILA
-118 LLALRQLFRRTV
+118 LLALRQLFRRTI

-135 YALWLLVLVGLLVP
+135 YALWALVLVRLLVP
-149 VNVGRLAHI
+149 LNVGTLAHN

-196 ESQGDPQSPPS
+196 ESQGEPLSPPS
-207 DAAQTAPADEYYTVT
+207 DAAQSAPADEYYTVT

-228 TLSEALTYVWYAGMS
+228 TLSEAFTYVWYAGMA

-335 IYWFDPLVW
+335 VYWFDPLVW

-374 GKALLTLVPVCDK
+374 GKALLALVPVCDK

-398 TSGKRGLKERIT
+398 TSGKRSLKERIT

-484 AWDAETGAAHFL
+484 AWDAETSAARFL

-513 ILRNVRAEELTPFAA
+513 ILRSVRAEELTPFAA

-535 TLSFNDDYTGYYGF
+535 TLTFNDDYTGYYGF

-563 VYETEGEPFP
+563 EYETEGEPFS

-618 ALRAEDILNLQF
+618 ALRTEDILNLQF

-637 FLVDAE
+637 FLLDEE
-643 LTALSAQL
+643 LTSFTAQL
-651 VPALNALTEAELYTQ
+651 VPALNALTEADLYTQ
-666 RGYGDSAYYTLTVN
+666 QGYGDSAYYTLSVIT
-680 LQDGTQYTFLCGFD
+680 QDGERYTFFCGFD

-707 SSSYPSDRPTLWID
+707 SSSYPSNRPTLWID
-721 SPALMACIDSLEA
+721 SPALMACLDSLEA

-810 RGGQLYG
+810 RGGELYG
-817 VDLKSVI
+817 IDLKSVI

-884 DHVADATLADP
+884 DHIADATLADP
-895 SVPAEIVA
+895 SVPAEVAA
-903 RAKQLVQ
+903 RAKQLVRQ
-910 RRYDTL
+910 RYDTL
-916 AGRAAQ
+916 AGSAAQ

-930 SFLGAETRYAGLT
+930 SFLGAETRYEGLT

-1012 PAYYADLTALL
+1012 PAYYSDLTALL

-1035 GGLLNE
+1035 GGRLKE

-1079 DLDMFSRIVTYLLG
+1079 DLDMFSRIVAYMLG

-1106 GRFRAKFG
+1106 ERFRAKFG

>member
-1 MTRARGRRWAR
+1 MKEI
-12 ALGVLALF
+12 L
-20 VLAFWLTGC
+20 LT
-29 DPAVFWARR
+29 
-38 AHLRDIVSQ
+38 S
-47 LFPPDWSYLSAIV
+47 S
-60 APLLATLR
+60 
-68 MSVTGTALGVLL
+68 
-80 ALILAP
+80 
-86 LCAAN
+86 
-91 LPCPAPVRRILRFLV
+91 
-106 QVLRSFPALILA
+106 ALILA

-135 YALWLLVLVGLLVP
+135 YALWLLVLVRLLVP
-149 VNVGRLAHI
+149 VNVGTLAHN

-196 ESQGDPQSPPS
+196 ESQGEPLSPPS
-207 DAAQTAPADEYYTVT
+207 GAAQTAPADEYYTVT

-228 TLSEALTYVWYAGMS
+228 TLSEALTYVWSAGMA

-335 IYWFDPLVW
+335 VYWFDPLVW
-344 LAAVLSREDCEL
+344 LAAVLSREDGEL

-368 DERTAY
+368 DERAAY
-374 GKALLTLVPVCDK
+374 GKTLLALVPVCDK

-398 TSGKRGLKERIT
+398 TSGKRSLKERVT
-410 RIAENRQ
+410 CIAENRQ
-417 AKAAAVFAVVALAA
+417 AKAVAVFAAVALAA
-431 LVCAVSFTGAPDT
+431 AVCAVSFTGSSRPLSEVCGEFWDVEATCTYVEERPDVDARYT
-444 PPEVTQEWYDAGF
+444 PADGTVRLSEHLALVRIGSAHPKKTVAVNPAWSTLYLTLPDADGGTAEPLTINFIREYDAPGS
-457 TTEDAQACLEFLD
+457 TE
-470 WAAELDGSKITGCG
+470 
-484 AWDAETGAAHFL
+484 
-496 LEEPSDDTSA
+496 
-506 QIEALEG
+506 
-513 ILRNVRAEELTPFAA
+513 
-528 RDGEVRY
+528 
-535 TLSFNDDYTGYYGF
+535 
-549 SLSENGQVALDAPA
+549 A
-563 VYETEGEPFP
+563 VYSLNIGTRDAAKSYKVLSGQEEIDAFLAYLRGEASPEQISHPAFPNNLTEAERG
-573 YMKAV
+573 
-578 AVVDNAEL
+578 VVDE
-586 TQALYRLL
+586 
-594 RPALLDGLTAAQRD
+594 
-608 AVDSFLHWAQ
+608 FLHWAQ

-721 SPALMACIDSLEA
+721 SPALMACLDSLEA

-769 QRIADRRIPSDALDW
+769 QRIADRRIPSNALDW

-810 RGGQLYG
+810 RGSELYG

-824 TAAWPELNWWD
+824 TAAWPEMSYWD
-835 YTSAAP
+835 YTFP
-841 ASRSLLFCGLS
+841 ASRSILLGGLS

-895 SVPAEIVA
+895 SVPAEVAA

-916 AGRAAQ
+916 AGSAAQ

-950 QHYHAQKPEKI
+950 QHYHAQKPENI

-982 LDGPYIVCLMDG
+982 LDGP
-994 GTRRM
+994 
-999 LEGSMSGDCSTGS
+999 
-1012 PAYYADLTALL
+1012 
-1023 AKNNVLRPDALD
+1023 
-1035 GGLLNE
+1035 
-1041 AMSSGISFLNWLGQY
+1041 
-1056 DAAEQDRA
+1056 
-1064 LERLSAYRASLTDSY
+1064 
-1079 DLDMFSRIVTYLLG
+1079 
-1093 DRDGLTDAGRAAQ
+1093 
-1106 GRFRAKFG
+1106 

>member
-1 MTRARGRRWAR
+1 MKEI
-12 ALGVLALF
+12 L
-20 VLAFWLTGC
+20 LT
-29 DPAVFWARR
+29 
-38 AHLRDIVSQ
+38 S
-47 LFPPDWSYLSAIV
+47 
-60 APLLATLR
+60 
-68 MSVTGTALGVLL
+68 SV
-80 ALILAP
+80 
-86 LCAAN
+86 
-91 LPCPAPVRRILRFLV
+91 
-106 QVLRSFPALILA
+106 LILA

-135 YALWLLVLVGLLVP
+135 YALWLLVLVRLLVP
-149 VNVGRLAHI
+149 LNVGTLAHN

-207 DAAQTAPADEYYTVT
+207 DAAQSAPADEYSIVT

-228 TLSEALTYVWYAGMS
+228 TLSEALTYVWYAGMA

-271 CRYPVYLVSA
+271 CRYPVYLVPE

-335 IYWFDPLVW
+335 VYWFDPLVW
-344 LAAVLSREDCEL
+344 LAAVLSREDGEL

-374 GKALLTLVPVCDK
+374 GKALLALVPVCDK

-417 AKAAAVFAVVALAA
+417 AKAVAVFAAVALAA

-444 PPEVTQEWYDAGF
+444 TPEVTQEWYDAGF

-484 AWDAETGAAHFL
+484 AWDAETSAAHFL

-513 ILRNVRAEELTPFAA
+513 ILRSVRAEELTPFAA

-535 TLSFNDDYTGYYGF
+535 TLTFNDDYTGYYGF
-549 SLSENGQVALDAPA
+549 SLSENGQVVLDAPA
-563 VYETEGEPFP
+563 EYETEGEPFS

-618 ALRAEDILNLQF
+618 ALRAEDILNLHF
-630 RDGSSSR
+630 RDGSGSR
-637 FLVDAE
+637 FLLDEE
-643 LTALSAQL
+643 LTSFTAQL
-651 VPALNALTEAELYTQ
+651 VPALNALTEADLYTQ
-666 RGYGDSAYYTLTVN
+666 QGYGDSAYYTLSVIT
-680 LQDGTQYTFLCGFD
+680 QDGERYTFFCGFD

-721 SPALMACIDSLEA
+721 SPALMACLDSLEA

-810 RGGQLYG
+810 RGGELYG

-884 DHVADATLADP
+884 DHIADATLADP
-895 SVPAEIVA
+895 SVPAEVAA

-916 AGRAAQ
+916 AGSAAQ

-930 SFLGAETRYAGLT
+930 SFLGTETRYAGLT
-943 LEVYSFS
+943 PEVYCFS

-972 GWAILDGDTV
+972 GWAVLDGDTV

-1035 GGLLNE
+1035 GDKLKE
-1041 AMSSGISFLNWLGQY
+1041 VMSSGISFLNWLGQY